1 MNAPLS
7 EPKGMTAEEYFA
19 WEEAQL
25 ERHDYYNG
33 EIFAMAGGTLAH
45 NTVCL
50 NVAMSLKSLLKG
62 GPCRVFMGDVRVQL
76 SKARHY
82 SYPDVFVTC
91 DVRDTAKDSANVVQ
105 FPSLIVEVLSPST
118 NSYDVGLK
126 FEAYRA
132 MESVQE
138 VLFVHIE
145 RRSADLYR
153 RSAAPQWTLTP
164 LGESGILNLKSVDV
178 NLPVYDLFEG
188 VAASQE
194 SVMPM
199 VAQTLGLP

>member
-1 MNAPLS
+1 
-7 EPKGMTAEEYFA
+7 MTAEEYFA
-19 WEEAQL
+19 WEATQL
-25 ERHDYYNG
+25 DRHDYFNG

-50 NVAMSLKSLLKG
+50 NAAMALKNLLKG
-62 GPCRVFMGDVRVQL
+62 SPCRVFMGDVRVQL
-76 SKARHY
+76 SKDRHY

-91 DVRDTAKDSANVVQ
+91 DARDTAQDSANVVQ
-105 FPSLIVEVLSPST
+105 FPSLIIEVLSPST
-118 NSYDVGLK
+118 SAYDVGLK

-145 RRSADLYR
+145 RRSADLYQ

-164 LGESGILNLKSVDV
+164 LGESGVLNLKSV
-178 NLPVYDLFEG
+178 NASLPVNDLFEG
-188 VAASQE
+188 VATSNE
-194 SVMPM
+194 SVVPM
-199 VAQTLGLP
+199 VAQTHGLP

>member
-1 MNAPLS
+1 MNAPFLA
-7 EPKGMTAEEYFA
+7 PKGMTAEEYFA
-19 WEEAQL
+19 WEETQL
-25 ERHDYYNG
+25 DRHDYYNG

-50 NVAMSLKSLLKG
+50 NAAMALKNLLKG
-62 GPCRVFMGDVRVQL
+62 SPCRVFMGDVRVLL
-76 SKARHY
+76 SKDRHY

-91 DVRDTAKDSANVVQ
+91 DARDTAQDSANVVQ
-105 FPSLIVEVLSPST
+105 FPSLIIEVLSPST
-118 NSYDVGLK
+118 SAYDVGLK

-145 RRSADLYR
+145 RRSADLYQ

-164 LGESGILNLKSVDV
+164 LGESGVLNLKSVNA
-178 NLPVYDLFEG
+178 NLPVHDLFEG
-188 VAASQE
+188 VAISNE
-194 SVMPM
+194 SVVPM
-199 VAQTLGLP
+199 VAQTHGLP

>member
-1 MNAPLS
+1 MNAPLVA
-7 EPKGMTAEEYFA
+7 PKGMTAEEYFV
-19 WEEAQL
+19 WEETQL

-33 EIFAMAGGTLAH
+33 EVFAMAGGTLAH
-45 NTVCL
+45 NTVAGNAL
-50 NVAMSLKSLLKG
+50 VALKQHFKG

-76 SKARHY
+76 SKAQHY

-91 DVRDTAKDSANVVQ
+91 DARDTAQDSAILVQ
-105 FPSLIVEVLSPST
+105 FPCLIIEVLSPST
-118 NSYDVGLK
+118 SAYDVGLK

-145 RRSADLYR
+145 RRSADLYQ

-164 LGESGILNLKSVDV
+164 LDESGVLNLKSVNV
-178 NLPVYDLFEG
+178 NLPVHDLFEG
-188 VAASQE
+188 VAASKE
-194 SVMPM
+194 SLVPM
-199 VAQTLGLP
+199 VAQTHGLP